1 MIQKFPLLTPISARS
16 HQDPDSKDLVIVC
29 NNCPAVEHRED
40 RDEECDDS
48 GCVTAVNSSSGRHRV
63 IQNKQDEVISVGVLC
78 NSQSRVKYTDTSIN
92 MPSMAL
98 PFLVLLTCLCLYL
111 CVECASDRFYSFFA
125 FWSTENYQIYY
136 LHGYAFTNGLIFS
149 AYTYRWWVLLL
160 NFHNNFHFPLKCAVV
175 GWWPQMRSIIANLI
189 LDCTLSV

>member
-1 MIQKFPLLTPISARS
+1 MIQKFPLLTYISARS
-16 HQDPDSKDLVIVC
+16 HQDPDSKGLVIVC

-63 IQNKQDEVISVGVLC
+63 IQNKQDEVISEP
-78 NSQSRVKYTDTSIN
+78 QSRVKYTDTSIN

-98 PFLVLLTCLCLYL
+98 PFVVLLTCLCLYL

-136 LHGYAFTNGLIFS
+136 LHGYAFTDGLISFVQNI
-149 AYTYRWWVLLL
+149 T
-160 NFHNNFHFPLKCAVV
+160 PII
-175 GWWPQMRSIIANLI
+175 SIILVYQI
-189 LDCTLSV
+189 TQFFMTP